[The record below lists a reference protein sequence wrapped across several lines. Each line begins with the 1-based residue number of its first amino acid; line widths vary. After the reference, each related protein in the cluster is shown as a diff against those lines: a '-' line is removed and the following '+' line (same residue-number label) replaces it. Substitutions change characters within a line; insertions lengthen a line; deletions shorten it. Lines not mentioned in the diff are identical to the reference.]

1 MIKFKSGRNYIELR
15 EEGSN
20 TVILSQENITY
31 IFMMLGSYDMK
42 TLKEWDFFY
51 DVFKEIYYENNIL
64 KYTFFTKDQKT
75 VNLCTTFINEKFLK
89 NKIVQDAL
97 KDVNKGYFYIND
109 NNVFSSRTGFGEETL
124 NKFNLIFEERRELYK
139 KFKETEKKNEKLKK
153 EIETLK
159 KGVKVGKYKRSGHLA
174 DQMLKYTY
182 PKDIKGQLSIF
193 DSLEDATKKAIETV
207 GGVEVTEIVEG
218 IKLSASETKIIDCLC
233 KLLHENSQ
241 TLEPKKEDYYSG
253 NKPAVI
259 NPETN
264 KSDVVMNYAGEPTTA
279 SKLAITLYSLAKEYK
294 GGEAITGKD
303 VENVSKTLLDLSN
316 KKFLLKYKEET
327 KIKNGNRR
335 VREIELYHS
344 ILSLPNYRDIIYNKE
359 GVELSKREETL
370 IVLHPI
376 FKRQIDSKFIL
387 YPNDINKRTI
397 IANGG
402 HKIPEITLRLREY
415 LVRLHSS
422 PKMSREINLD
432 RLYYLLNEKYMRNN
446 RKSKVKQE
454 LQRAIETVKALGLLL
469 DYKIETGATGEPKI
483 IFTLNKDW
491 E

>member
-1 MIKFKSGRNYIELR
+1 MKQRSKKISTSSKVNIGGDNLPAIRIGV
-15 EEGSN
+15 EE
-20 TVILSQENITY
+20 V
-31 IFMMLGSYDMK
+31 
-42 TLKEWDFFY
+42 
-51 DVFKEIYYENNIL
+51 
-64 KYTFFTKDQKT
+64 
-75 VNLCTTFINEKFLK
+75 
-89 NKIVQDAL
+89 
-97 KDVNKGYFYIND
+97 
-109 NNVFSSRTGFGEETL
+109 
-124 NKFNLIFEERRELYK
+124 
-139 KFKETEKKNEKLKK
+139 EKK
-153 EIETLK
+153 
-159 KGVKVGKYKRSGHLA
+159 GKFKRSGHLT
-174 DQMLKYTY
+174 DQMLKYSY
-182 PKDIKGQLSIF
+182 PKDNNRQPSLF

-218 IKLSASETKIIDCLC
+218 IKLSSSETKVIDCLC

-241 TLEPKKEDYYSG
+241 TLDPKKEDYYSG

-279 SKLAITLYSLAKEYK
+279 SKLAITLYSLTKEYK
-294 GGEAITGKD
+294 GGELITGKD
-303 VENVSKTLLDLSN
+303 VENVSKILLDLSN

-432 RLYYLLNEKYMRNN
+432 RLYYLLNDKYMSEN
-446 RKSKVKQE
+446 RKSLVKKQ
-454 LQRAIETVKALGLLL
+454 LQTALETVKTLGLLL
-469 DYKIETGATGEPKI
+469 DYKTETGATGEPKI